1 MTYLSQ
7 DSVAGLAK
15 SVFYPLQHNLYRG
28 NSMFKII
35 MTSLLAFNLLFLSL
49 ATQATESAVYK
60 QSVSAAMD
68 KVYPEV
74 YEKLEEARFFVVFEA
89 NIGKNLKR
97 FAERWGDNHNRNKL
111 DSIRSMVFCNAWYAN
126 AVSNADPDML
136 ALCPLRLSL
145 YEKQGV
151 TSVVFARPAFAA
163 QQSKARPVLLEA
175 EQDIIKAINNALS
188 SFPAVKQ

>member
-1 MTYLSQ
+1 
-7 DSVAGLAK
+7 
-15 SVFYPLQHNLYRG
+15 
-28 NSMFKII
+28 MFKII
-35 MTSLLAFNLLFLSL
+35 MTSLLAINLLLMNLS
-49 ATQATESAVYK
+49 AQAVESAVYK

-68 KVYPEV
+68 KVYPAV
-74 YEKLEEARFFVVFEA
+74 YEALEEARFFVVFEP

-97 FAERWGDNHNRNKL
+97 FSERWGENHNRNKL

-151 TSVVFARPAFAA
+151 TSVVFARPSITA
-163 QQSKARPVLLEA
+163 QKSKAKPVLLEA
-175 EQDIIKAINNALS
+175 ELDIIKAIKSALS
-188 SFPAVKQ
+188 QFTTARS